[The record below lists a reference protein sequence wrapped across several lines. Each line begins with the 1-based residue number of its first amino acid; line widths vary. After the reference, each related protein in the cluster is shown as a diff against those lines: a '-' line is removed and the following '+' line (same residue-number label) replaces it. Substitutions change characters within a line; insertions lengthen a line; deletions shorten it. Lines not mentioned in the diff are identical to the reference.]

1 MSQRVQCSV
10 EETDLIGDKG
20 KVIPGVV
27 VTCGQCGHQTESFGQ
42 QEKSIKRC
50 LVLLREECP
59 ENSEENF
66 YVAD

>member
-1 MSQRVQCSV
+1 MSVRVECKV
-10 EETDLIGDKG
+10 EEVDLIKENGRTT
-20 KVIPGVV
+20 PGVV

-42 QEKSIKRC
+42 KENSIKRC
-50 LVLLREECP
+50 LALLREECP